1 MKICEEKSLRDFEF
15 WGQAQK
21 NAELL
26 TSEQLDEVEQILE
39 DTYPNGMDSTVLND
53 LFWFAFD
60 TVCEWLG
67 TTYEELTSEEED
79 DDEDDDEE

>member
-15 WGQAQK
+15 RGQAQI

-53 LFWFAFD
+53 LFWFD
-60 TVCEWLG
+60 RDYLCSIICE
-67 TTYEELTSEEED
+67 TEED
-79 DDEDDDEE
+79 VLEREW